1 MSPLKKTSTFNSDTL
16 YLKYSV
22 KDSGGSKV
30 LPIDV
35 SDAAIGETEIF
46 SMVDRIDL
54 LKIPMELPGDAEQDP
69 GGHWNLPMV
78 PVLWL
83 LPKRADGLNTLSMRS
98 IK

>member
-69 GGHWNLPMV
+69 GGIGICQWSRCFGYFQNGRM
-78 PVLWL
+78 
-83 LPKRADGLNTLSMRS
+83 A
-98 IK
+98 